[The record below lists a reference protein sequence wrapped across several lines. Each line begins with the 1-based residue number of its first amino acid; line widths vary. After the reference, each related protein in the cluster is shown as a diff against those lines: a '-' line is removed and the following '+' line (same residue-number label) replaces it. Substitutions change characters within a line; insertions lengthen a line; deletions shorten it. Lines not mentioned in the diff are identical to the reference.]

1 MHWHKRFKTKGCIL
15 GLTAL
20 DKGSALREVVQN
32 LVQAGLL
39 AEELAPDAIATLL
52 AREETASTGVGMN
65 VAIPHVRLPGLTEAV
80 FSLALVPGGI
90 EWSAVDGEPVKILF
104 VVLRPGE
111 ASDLH
116 DPEDHLEMMRWIARL
131 ARDPDFRAF
140 ALTARTRSELLALLS
155 EKKATR

>member
-15 GLTAL
+15 RLSAL

-32 LVQAGLL
+32 LVRAELL
-39 AEELAPDAIATLL
+39 AEDLAPDAIATLL
-52 AREETASTGVGMN
+52 GREETASTGVGMN
-65 VAIPHVRLPGLTEAV
+65 VAIPHVRLPGLSEAV
-80 FSLALVPGGI
+80 LSLALSPSGI

-111 ASDLH
+111 ATDLH

-140 ALTARTRSELLALLS
+140 ALEAKTRSALLALLA
-155 EKKATR
+155 EMKASR